1 MSAPMLFQG
10 SNDGVTME
18 FSYNESRIE
27 QEFLD
32 PLRIAL
38 PCRIGGVDLLSCNAG
53 GSEISCV

>member
-1 MSAPMLFQG
+1 
-10 SNDGVTME
+10 ME

-38 PCRIGGVDLLSCNAG
+38 PCRIGRVDLLSCNAG
-53 GSEISCV
+53 GSEISCVRRRQLMNILRST